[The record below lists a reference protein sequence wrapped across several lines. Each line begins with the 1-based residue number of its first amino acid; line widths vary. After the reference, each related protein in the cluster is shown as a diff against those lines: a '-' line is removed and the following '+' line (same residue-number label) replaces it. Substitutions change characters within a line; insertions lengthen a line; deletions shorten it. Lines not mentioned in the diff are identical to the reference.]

1 MEVEE
6 RRKKIAEL
14 KARREAVQKS
24 IEEKNEDGQE
34 TKKYVSF
41 WWLLEFYKCF
51 FDWFEFVI

>member
-1 MEVEE
+1 MDVEE

-34 TKKYVSF
+34 TKKYVPF
-41 WWLLEFYKCF
+41 WCLLEFYKWL
-51 FDWFEFVI
+51 FD

>member
-1 MEVEE
+1 MDVEE

-34 TKKYVSF
+34 TKKYVPF
-41 WWLLEFYKCF
+41 WCLLEFFKCF
-51 FDWFEFVI
+51 FDWFEFFI

>member
-41 WWLLEFYKCF
+41 W
-51 FDWFEFVI
+51 